1 MLVIGGGAFSP
12 KSNRAARAKDDVDG
26 WPLLPGLLGAGGAM
40 LRAATLRSELVSYDT
55 NVLGAGVGAKSRW
68 WASGRRLGGRR

>member
-12 KSNRAARAKDDVDG
+12 KSNRAARAKDDADG

-40 LRAATLRSELVSYDT
+40 SRAAILRYELVSYDA
-55 NVLGAGVGAKSRW
+55 NVLGAGAEARSRW
-68 WASGRRLGGRR
+68 WA